1 MHDQSGEG
9 DNGDDRQELD
19 DDEGK
24 HALIDVDRLDPRTHL
39 SRHLVLPLSFRCD
52 GAQVEQREA
61 ERRQDSLVGI
71 QAAKAAG
78 MVALLY
84 SPSPPDHPYAAD
96 VTFAKMEELT
106 TIISS
111 FEG

>member
-1 MHDQSGEG
+1 MSGAAG
-9 DNGDDRQELD
+9 APQGGR
-19 DDEGK
+19 
-24 HALIDVDRLDPRTHL
+24 VRVM
-39 SRHLVLPLSFRCD
+39 LV
-52 GAQVEQREA
+52 E
-61 ERRQDSLVGI
+61 DSLVGI

-84 SPSPPDHPYAAD
+84 SPSPPNHPYGAD
-96 VTFAKMEELT
+96 VTFADMKELT